1 MKAKTNLE
9 LFRNEI
15 EFTMRHSEWSTPVA
29 LYRTMFD
36 IFYRETGAEKTT
48 SIFKMLDWYSDAP
61 RETLELDGYS
71 YHLINEY
78 YSVLLEE
85 AIIDVDSRPIEWYTM
100 FKTLIR
106 LNIIPSRYSQMQ
118 LKDFMKI
125 IRLKE
130 DKK

>member
-9 LFRNEI
+9 LFKNEMKYVL
-15 EFTMRHSEWSTPVA
+15 EHDRAKSLYQSMVA
-29 LYRTMFD
+29 IYV
-36 IFYRETGAEKTT
+36 REGPSKPINYENL
-48 SIFKMLDWYSDAP
+48 LDWFSDVP
-61 RETLELDGYS
+61 RETLKLETYS

-85 AIIDVDSRPIEWYTM
+85 AIIDVDSKPIEWYVM
-100 FKTLIR
+100 FKALIR

>member
-1 MKAKTNLE
+1 MKAKNNLE
-9 LFRNEI
+9 LFKNEI
-15 EFTMRHSEWSTPVA
+15 MYEFKHHPQKDLWDVMS
-29 LYRTMFD
+29 D
-36 IFYRETGAEKTT
+36 IYKRETGNKLCMYPE
-48 SIFKMLDWYSDAP
+48 MLDWYSDVP

-85 AIIDVDSRPIEWYTM
+85 ATVVFDKIPIEWYTM

-106 LNIIPSRYSQMQ
+106 LSIIPSRYSQMT
-118 LKDFMKI
+118 LGEFMKI

-130 DKK
+130 NKK

>member
-9 LFRNEI
+9 LFKNEI
-15 EFTMRHSEWSTPVA
+15 MYEFKHHPQKDLWDVMG
-29 LYRTMFD
+29 D
-36 IFYRETGAEKTT
+36 IYLRETDKKLCLFPE
-48 SIFKMLDWYSDAP
+48 MLDWFADVP
-61 RETLELDGYS
+61 RETLELDEYS

-85 AIIDVDSRPIEWYTM
+85 AIIDFDSKQIEWYTI

-106 LNIIPSRYSQMQ
+106 LNIIPSRYSQMP
-118 LKDFMKI
+118 LGKFMKI

-130 DKK
+130 KNK

>member
-1 MKAKTNLE
+1 MKAKNNLD

-15 EFTMRHSEWSTPVA
+15 IYELKKGGYIYDVMMNIY
-29 LYRTMFD
+29 L
-36 IFYRETGAEKTT
+36 RESGNETRCVEH
-48 SIFKMLDWYSDAP
+48 MLKWYADVP
-61 RETLELDGYS
+61 GETLELDEYS

-85 AIIDVDSRPIEWYTM
+85 AIIDFNSKTVEWYTM

-106 LNIIPSRYSQMQ
+106 MDIIPSRYSQMP
-118 LKDFMKI
+118 LGEFMKI

-130 DKK
+130 KKK

>member
-1 MKAKTNLE
+1 MKAKNNLE
-9 LFRNEI
+9 LFKNEI
-15 EFTMRHSEWSTPVA
+15 MYELKHHPVRD
-29 LYRTMFD
+29 LCGIMSD
-36 IFYRETGAEKTT
+36 IFCRETKRKGCLL
-48 SIFKMLDWYSDAP
+48 SDMLDWFSDVP
-61 RETLELDGYS
+61 RETLELGAYS

-85 AIIDVDSRPIEWYTM
+85 AIIDVDSKPIEWYTM

-130 DKK
+130 YKK

>member
-9 LFRNEI
+9 LHMNEI
-15 EFTMRHSEWSTPVA
+15 I
-29 LYRTMFD
+29 FD
-36 IFYRETGAEKTT
+36 VITKKKDLDIEMYTIYSRETGKIPDDIRDIVEWFA
-48 SIFKMLDWYSDAP
+48 DVP
-61 RETLELDGYS
+61 RETLELGAYS

-78 YSVLLEE
+78 YSVLSEE
-85 AIIDVDSRPIEWYTM
+85 AIINVDSKPIEWYIM